1 MSGAKCENVKS
12 FHIVAPTRGDGAA
25 VWRLFRDCRGLD
37 LNSSYAYVLLCD
49 HFRATSAVARATASQ
64 RGSGPLAGAALGF
77 RPPHQQDTL
86 FIWQI
91 GVHPDARGA
100 GLGSALLAQVV
111 DGVASS
117 GVQFLEAHVA
127 PGNRASEALFLG
139 FAAALD
145 APAVFQDGYS
155 RDDFPDAHA
164 PERLLRIGPF
174 VWRPAG
180 PAEME

>member
-1 MSGAKCENVKS
+1 MSGAKCENEKS

-49 HFRATSAVARATASQ
+49 HFGATSAVARATASQ
-64 RGSGPLAGAALGF
+64 RGPGPLAGAALGF

-111 DGVASS
+111 DGV
-117 GVQFLEAHVA
+117 
-127 PGNRASEALFLG
+127 SEALFLG